1 MNEQVTRQ
9 ILWNIPVPFIVLMYA
24 LLALLIVGCVYAF
37 LKWYRLVSLGA
48 ADNRLD
54 HPVERLVLAP
64 PRFVRQ
70 GSVIRETWGWMHYAF
85 YVAVRRTV
93 HRYPRSF

>member
-24 LLALLIVGCVYAF
+24 LLAMLIVGCVYAF

-48 ADNRLD
+48 AENRLD
-54 HPVERLVLAP
+54 HPVERLVLA
-64 PRFVRQ
+64 RAVSLHLDDR
-70 GSVIRETWGWMHYAF
+70 VIVDG
-85 YVAVRRTV
+85 RRTIV
-93 HRYPRSF
+93 F